1 MNELE
6 DLLDIAAVHIGHPLT
21 IQLGKGWSFNNKLNG
36 YALLRSGE
44 FYETDYFKSLDELI
58 LCLQLFCHLS
68 CLK

>member
-6 DLLDIAAVHIGHPLT
+6 DLLDIAAVHIGHPLGFY
-21 IQLGKGWSFNNKLNG
+21 IDKGWKHTPNNIH
-36 YALLRSGE
+36 LRHFDE
-44 FYETDYFKSLDELI
+44 MPFKTDCFDSLDELI